1 MEKKLAERLATLPRK
16 KLCFVIFGNDP
27 ASLQFVKM
35 KSRVAER
42 LGISVTVLEKNE
54 NISTDEAV
62 AIIQEISDIN
72 HAEKYDGVVIQLP
85 LPASLDTEK
94 ILNSLPEKLDID
106 MLGEKAREKYAETG
120 GQMENE
126 VKSLTDAISAEN
138 GHGRQATS
146 ASGRIPP
153 VARAVKKIFD
163 FYEVSLSDKKIVI
176 VGNGRLVGEPLS
188 EMFKLEKIPFEIIN
202 KNTDEKERF
211 AKIAS
216 ADVII
221 SGVGFPHLIKPEMVK
236 SGVILI
242 DAGTS
247 EQDGK
252 LVGDIDPQCATKASL
267 LSPVPGGVGP
277 VTVMSLFE
285 NL

>member
-1 MEKKLAERLATLPRK
+1 
-16 KLCFVIFGNDP
+16 
-27 ASLQFVKM
+27 M

-42 LGISVTVLEKNE
+42 LGISVTILEKNE

-138 GHGRQATS
+138 GHGRQAT
-146 ASGRIPP
+146 
-153 VARAVKKIFD
+153 V
-163 FYEVSLSDKKIVI
+163 
-176 VGNGRLVGEPLS
+176 
-188 EMFKLEKIPFEIIN
+188 
-202 KNTDEKERF
+202 
-211 AKIAS
+211 
-216 ADVII
+216 
-221 SGVGFPHLIKPEMVK
+221 
-236 SGVILI
+236 
-242 DAGTS
+242 
-247 EQDGK
+247 
-252 LVGDIDPQCATKASL
+252 
-267 LSPVPGGVGP
+267 
-277 VTVMSLFE
+277 
-285 NL
+285 